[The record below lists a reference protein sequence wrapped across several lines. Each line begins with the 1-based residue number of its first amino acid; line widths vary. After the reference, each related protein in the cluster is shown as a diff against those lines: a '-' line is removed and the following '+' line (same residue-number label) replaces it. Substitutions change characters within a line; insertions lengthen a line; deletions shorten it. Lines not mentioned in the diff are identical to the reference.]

1 MQMKFK
7 TKHLVLFFVN
17 CYFIALG
24 HRVITLGLISFFRYR
39 FFRNLI
45 EWPFTTIVN
54 HFLPVVVIGLIATV
68 AEVAVFE
75 MMED

>member
-1 MQMKFK
+1 MKFK
-7 TKHLVLFFVN
+7 VKHLVLFFVN

-24 HRVITLGLISFFRYR
+24 HRIVSYGLISFFRYR
-39 FFRNLI
+39 FFQNLF

-54 HFLPVVVIGLIATV
+54 SFLPVVFSALIATA

-75 MMED
+75 MMEN